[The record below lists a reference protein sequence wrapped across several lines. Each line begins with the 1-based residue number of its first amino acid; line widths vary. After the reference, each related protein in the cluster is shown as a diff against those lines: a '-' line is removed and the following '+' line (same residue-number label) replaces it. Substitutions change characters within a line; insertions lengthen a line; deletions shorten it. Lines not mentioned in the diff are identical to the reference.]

1 MVEWYEEFGAPIK
14 DPEAYKKW
22 LADKR
27 AQESKKR
34 IYAGMKTKQ
43 DYSRIF
49 VGPDEF
55 VQCKCSEYTDTPK
68 VSEETMKNALQVI
81 FAEFAR
87 EKVLPHVDWEE
98 FKRGFPE
105 ELEHGCRNPA
115 TNITCDDPVATAK
128 IVLAHL
134 NEEPDYYTR
143 HHLGVKELPEWRK
156 DEIKKVLAKY
166 GLEASK

>member
-1 MVEWYEEFGAPIK
+1 MVEWYEEFGAPVK
-14 DPEAYKKW
+14 DPVAYEKW
-22 LADKR
+22 KADKKS
-27 AQESKKR
+27 QESKKR
-34 IYAGMKTKQ
+34 IYAGMKNPQPKLE
-43 DYSRIF
+43 
-49 VGPDEF
+49 VGFKPC
-55 VQCKCSEYTDTPK
+55 VCSEYTDTPK

-87 EKVLPHVDWEE
+87 EKVLPPVDWEE